1 MSELLVASSAA
12 DTPGQGMSVTAGAL
26 LRDAREAAGLH
37 IAALAVALKV
47 PVAKLEALEADN
59 FSALPDMV
67 FVRAL
72 ASSVCR
78 TLKIDPQAVLAL
90 LPQGEGPRLSAGDVG
105 LNAPVKGFA
114 GRSSAAPFKGA
125 GSRSF
130 VWAVGLLLI
139 GAALMMFLPRGLD
152 ADLSALLKQ
161 PETTT
166 KIPMPTGNV
175 AQEISVAVGAEQRV
189 PSAAPAPA
197 PAPAPAAAAAPAPA
211 PAPAAAA
218 AAGVGVELPAGESIK
233 PAGIAS
239 HPIVLPSVEASA
251 PSSAP
256 AADAPSGVL
265 AFKARSESWIQV
277 RDAAGALV
285 LQRNLAPNELV
296 SVSGVLPLA
305 VVIGRA
311 DATEVFVRGKPY
323 DIGPVS
329 RENVARFEVK

>member
-197 PAPAPAAAAAPAPA
+197 PAAV
-211 PAPAAAA
+211 
-218 AAGVGVELPAGESIK
+218 AGVGVELPAGESIK

-256 AADAPSGVL
+256 ATDAPSGVL

>member
-1 MSELLVASSAA
+1 M
-12 DTPGQGMSVTAGAL
+12 TAGAL

-197 PAPAPAAAAAPAPA
+197 PA
-211 PAPAAAA
+211 
-218 AAGVGVELPAGESIK
+218 AGVGVELPAGESIK

-256 AADAPSGVL
+256 ATDAPSGVL

-296 SVSGVLPLA
+296 SVSGVLPLV

>member
-197 PAPAPAAAAAPAPA
+197 PA
-211 PAPAAAA
+211 AAA

>member
-125 GSRSF
+125 GTRSF

-189 PSAAPAPA
+189 PSAAPAP
-197 PAPAPAAAAAPAPA
+197 
-211 PAPAAAA
+211 AA

>member
-90 LPQGEGPRLSAGDVG
+90 LPQGEGPRLSAGAVG

-189 PSAAPAPA
+189 PSAAPA
-197 PAPAPAAAAAPAPA
+197 
-211 PAPAAAA
+211 AAAA
-218 AAGVGVELPAGESIK
+218 AAVGVGVELPAGESIK

>member
-197 PAPAPAAAAAPAPA
+197 
-211 PAPAAAA
+211 AAAA
-218 AAGVGVELPAGESIK
+218 AAVGVGVELPAGESIK

>member
-197 PAPAPAAAAAPAPA
+197 
-211 PAPAAAA
+211 A
-218 AAGVGVELPAGESIK
+218 AAGMGVELPAGESIK

>member
-1 MSELLVASSAA
+1 M
-12 DTPGQGMSVTAGAL
+12 TAGAL

-197 PAPAPAAAAAPAPA
+197 PAPAAAA
-211 PAPAAAA
+211 AAAA

>member
-1 MSELLVASSAA
+1 M
-12 DTPGQGMSVTAGAL
+12 TAGAL

-197 PAPAPAAAAAPAPA
+197 PAPA
-211 PAPAAAA
+211 
-218 AAGVGVELPAGESIK
+218 AGVGVELPAGESIK

>member
-197 PAPAPAAAAAPAPA
+197 AAP
-211 PAPAAAA
+211 

>member
-59 FSALPDMV
+59 YSALPDMV

-197 PAPAPAAAAAPAPA
+197 
-211 PAPAAAA
+211 AAA

>member
-114 GRSSAAPFKGA
+114 SRSSAAPFKGA

-189 PSAAPAPA
+189 PSAAPAP
-197 PAPAPAAAAAPAPA
+197 
-211 PAPAAAA
+211 AA

>member
-1 MSELLVASSAA
+1 M
-12 DTPGQGMSVTAGAL
+12 TAGAL

-166 KIPMPTGNV
+166 RIPMPTGNV

-197 PAPAPAAAAAPAPA
+197 PA
-211 PAPAAAA
+211 AAAA
-218 AAGVGVELPAGESIK
+218 AAAAVGVGVELPAGESIK

>member
-1 MSELLVASSAA
+1 M
-12 DTPGQGMSVTAGAL
+12 TAGAL

-125 GSRSF
+125 GTRSF

-197 PAPAPAAAAAPAPA
+197 PAPA
-211 PAPAAAA
+211 
-218 AAGVGVELPAGESIK
+218 AGVGVELPAGESIK

-256 AADAPSGVL
+256 ATDAPSGVL

>member
-175 AQEISVAVGAEQRV
+175 AQEISVAVGAEERV

-197 PAPAPAAAAAPAPA
+197 AAAA
-211 PAPAAAA
+211 
-218 AAGVGVELPAGESIK
+218 VGVELPAGESIK

>member
-1 MSELLVASSAA
+1 M
-12 DTPGQGMSVTAGAL
+12 TAGAL

-175 AQEISVAVGAEQRV
+175 AQEISVVVGAEERV

-197 PAPAPAAAAAPAPA
+197 PAP
-211 PAPAAAA
+211 AA

>member
-1 MSELLVASSAA
+1 M
-12 DTPGQGMSVTAGAL
+12 TAGAL

-125 GSRSF
+125 GTRSF

-197 PAPAPAAAAAPAPA
+197 PA
-211 PAPAAAA
+211 
-218 AAGVGVELPAGESIK
+218 AGVGVELPAGESIK

-256 AADAPSGVL
+256 ATDAPSGVL

>member
-125 GSRSF
+125 GTRSF

-197 PAPAPAAAAAPAPA
+197 PA
-211 PAPAAAA
+211 A

-256 AADAPSGVL
+256 ATDAPSGVL

>member
-175 AQEISVAVGAEQRV
+175 AQEISVAVGAEERV

-197 PAPAPAAAAAPAPA
+197 AAA
-211 PAPAAAA
+211 AAAA

>member
-166 KIPMPTGNV
+166 KILMPTGNV
-175 AQEISVAVGAEQRV
+175 AQEISVVVGAEERV
-189 PSAAPAPA
+189 PSAAPAP
-197 PAPAPAAAAAPAPA
+197 
-211 PAPAAAA
+211 AA

>member
-175 AQEISVAVGAEQRV
+175 AQEISVAVGAEERV

-197 PAPAPAAAAAPAPA
+197 P
-211 PAPAAAA
+211 

>member
-1 MSELLVASSAA
+1 
-12 DTPGQGMSVTAGAL
+12 MSVTAGAL

-197 PAPAPAAAAAPAPA
+197 PAAAA
-211 PAPAAAA
+211 AAAA

>member
-1 MSELLVASSAA
+1 M
-12 DTPGQGMSVTAGAL
+12 TAGAL

-197 PAPAPAAAAAPAPA
+197 PAPAPAA
-211 PAPAAAA
+211 
-218 AAGVGVELPAGESIK
+218 GVGVELPAGESIK

>member
-197 PAPAPAAAAAPAPA
+197 PA
-211 PAPAAAA
+211 
-218 AAGVGVELPAGESIK
+218 AGVGVELPAGESIK

-329 RENVARFEVK
+329 RENVARFEGK

>member
-1 MSELLVASSAA
+1 MSEVLVASSAA
-12 DTPGQGMSVTAGAL
+12 DMPGQGMSVTAGAL

-197 PAPAPAAAAAPAPA
+197 
-211 PAPAAAA
+211 A

>member
-175 AQEISVAVGAEQRV
+175 AQEISVAVGAEQRD
-189 PSAAPAPA
+189 
-197 PAPAPAAAAAPAPA
+197 PAPAAAP
-211 PAPAAAA
+211 

>member
-189 PSAAPAPA
+189 PSAD
-197 PAPAPAAAAAPAPA
+197 PA

-218 AAGVGVELPAGESIK
+218 AAAVGVGVELPAGESIK

>member
-1 MSELLVASSAA
+1 
-12 DTPGQGMSVTAGAL
+12 MSVTAGAL

-166 KIPMPTGNV
+166 KIPMPTGDV
-175 AQEISVAVGAEQRV
+175 AQEISVAVGAEERV
-189 PSAAPAPA
+189 PSAAPAP
-197 PAPAPAAAAAPAPA
+197 
-211 PAPAAAA
+211 AA

>member
-175 AQEISVAVGAEQRV
+175 AQEISVAVGAEERV
-189 PSAAPAPA
+189 
-197 PAPAPAAAAAPAPA
+197 PA

>member
-1 MSELLVASSAA
+1 M
-12 DTPGQGMSVTAGAL
+12 TAGAL

-125 GSRSF
+125 GTRSF

-197 PAPAPAAAAAPAPA
+197 PAA
-211 PAPAAAA
+211 AAAA

>member
-189 PSAAPAPA
+189 PSAAPAA
-197 PAPAPAAAAAPAPA
+197 
-211 PAPAAAA
+211 AAAA

>member
-90 LPQGEGPRLSAGDVG
+90 LPQGEGPRLSAADVG

-166 KIPMPTGNV
+166 KIPMPTGDV
-175 AQEISVAVGAEQRV
+175 AQEISAAVGAEERV
-189 PSAAPAPA
+189 PSAAPAP
-197 PAPAPAAAAAPAPA
+197 
-211 PAPAAAA
+211 AA

-256 AADAPSGVL
+256 ATDAPSGVL

>member
-90 LPQGEGPRLSAGDVG
+90 LPQGEGPRLSAADVG

-175 AQEISVAVGAEQRV
+175 VQEISVAVGAEQRV

-197 PAPAPAAAAAPAPA
+197 P
-211 PAPAAAA
+211 AA

>member
-59 FSALPDMV
+59 YSALPDMV

-197 PAPAPAAAAAPAPA
+197 A
-211 PAPAAAA
+211 AAAA

>member
-90 LPQGEGPRLSAGDVG
+90 LPQGEGPRLSAADVG

-125 GSRSF
+125 GTRSF

-197 PAPAPAAAAAPAPA
+197 PAA
-211 PAPAAAA
+211 AAAA